1 MADQT
6 AANLLLA
13 RTKGLYMLKGGDF
26 TGHINSCKDHI
37 LYFFYTFCIFSEEE
51 ESVRT
56 ISRTEKVVQR
66 LLYCCEIV
74 VTDETVLGNDPY
86 GNESFRCH

>member
-37 LYFFYTFCIFSEEE
+37 LYFFYTFCIFFEEE

-56 ISRTEKVVQR
+56 TGISRTEKVFSPMALA
-66 LLYCCEIV
+66 LLQI
-74 VTDETVLGNDPY
+74 L
-86 GNESFRCH
+86 

>member
-13 RTKGLYMLKGGDF
+13 RTKGLYMLKGVILQGILTAAKIIYYISF
-26 TGHINSCKDHI
+26 THSA
-37 LYFFYTFCIFSEEE
+37 YFSEEE

-56 ISRTEKVVQR
+56 TSISRTEKVVHPKALA
-66 LLYCCEIV
+66 LLQK
-74 VTDETVLGNDPY
+74 L
-86 GNESFRCH
+86 

>member
-13 RTKGLYMLKGGDF
+13 RTKGLYMLKGVILLGILTAAKIIYYISF
-26 TGHINSCKDHI
+26 THSA
-37 LYFFYTFCIFSEEE
+37 YFSEEE

-56 ISRTEKVVQR
+56 TGISRTEKVFSPMALA
-66 LLYCCEIV
+66 LLQK
-74 VTDETVLGNDPY
+74 L
-86 GNESFRCH
+86 